1 MRIILCIYNKIKNEP
16 SVNYHNNK
24 QNIEMETVNNLVNSI
39 TKGIQEKKGKSITIL
54 DLKNIDGAV
63 TNYFVICQGG
73 SPSQVEAIATSVE
86 DTVRETLKEKPVK
99 VIGVGSNQWV
109 AMDYVDVMVHI
120 FLPETR
126 DYYNLENLWQ
136 DAQQTDIPDID

>member
-1 MRIILCIYNKIKNEP
+1 
-16 SVNYHNNK
+16 
-24 QNIEMETVNNLVNSI
+24 METVNNLVNSI